1 MLSKYCFLLAVIFTM
16 LVLSLNFNVS
26 SFDVISISDGYT
38 SSAAADGVGALKSD
52 TKSQIVKSVS
62 CPTADTTGILELN
75 ISRAKFSSLNPNK
88 SSKEPPSPSY
98 YYYIN

>member
-1 MLSKYCFLLAVIFTM
+1 M
-16 LVLSLNFNVS
+16 FNVS
-26 SFDVISISDGYT
+26 NFDTSSISDGYT

-62 CPTADTTGILELN
+62 WPTADTIGILEAN
-75 ISRAKFSSLNPNK
+75 ISLARLSSLNPNK
-88 SSKEPPSPSY
+88 SSKEPPSSCY